1 MAANQAVSRGN
12 AERDSIDTQ
21 IPIATVFQAIA
32 GHYEQDLRE
41 FFARANF
48 YLAVHAVLLS
58 AIGIREVPDS
68 RFDWAVTVVIASA
81 GVVLAC
87 VWGLVSHGS
96 VMWIRRWRREIRR
109 LSLVYSPTDSYHAIE
124 QYASRQWYQSPE
136 ELTKF
141 LPWFFAVVWV
151 ALPIVL
157 WVAFRSSELY
167 EATPLVA

>member
-12 AERDSIDTQ
+12 TEGDSIDTQ
-21 IPIATVFQAIA
+21 IPIEAVFQAIG
-32 GHYEQDLRE
+32 GHYKQDLRE

-48 YLAVHAVLLS
+48 YLAVHAALLS
-58 AIGIREVPDS
+58 AISIRDAPDS
-68 RFDWAVTVVIASA
+68 SVDWAVTVVIASA

-96 VMWIRRWRREIRR
+96 VVWIRRWRQEIRR
-109 LSLVYSPTDSYHAIE
+109 LSLVYSPTDSYHVIE

-141 LPWFFAVVWV
+141 LPWFFVVVWV

-157 WVAFRSSELY
+157 WVAFLISELY